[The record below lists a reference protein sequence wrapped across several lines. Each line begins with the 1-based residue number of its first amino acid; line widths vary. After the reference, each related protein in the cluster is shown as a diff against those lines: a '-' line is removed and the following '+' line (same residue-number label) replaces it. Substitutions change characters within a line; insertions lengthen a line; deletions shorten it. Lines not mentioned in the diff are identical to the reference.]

1 MATGYRVPRGL
12 FQLGYG
18 MHLLKMRLS
27 GLGPFEDLELSFSTD
42 DGAPRLMT
50 VVDGG
55 GGVGKTTLLTALANT
70 RPGNAVVNS
79 ALGSDRET
87 PGSVACEYL
96 LGQDDEE
103 RPQVLV
109 VGSPNLRVLPDDESE
124 LLRRREQAF
133 FDRVARESGF
143 VFVGFGSNRW
153 FSRQPVAIIGPGRSV
168 ARHDV
173 RSSMTGDDPSR
184 GDLGRETKQALAY
197 AAISGALAHGDPSR
211 QRFEWLRVAMA
222 QSVDIL
228 AGLAG
233 FRSAGI
239 DPLTLEP
246 LFTDGDRLRTFDA
259 LPTRVRHLVA
269 FAALPVRALWAAYPY
284 QDPLESEGIVAI
296 DEVDLHQDGAVL
308 NHLVSAL
315 RRALPRVQWILTAT
329 SPVVAA
335 SCEASEVVALRQS
348 PELGVV
354 VPYTGPQALTH

>member
-1 MATGYRVPRGL
+1 
-12 FQLGYG
+12 
-18 MHLLKMRLS
+18 
-27 GLGPFEDLELSFSTD
+27 
-42 DGAPRLMT
+42 
-50 VVDGG
+50 
-55 GGVGKTTLLTALANT
+55 
-70 RPGNAVVNS
+70 
-79 ALGSDRET
+79 
-87 PGSVACEYL
+87 
-96 LGQDDEE
+96 
-103 RPQVLV
+103 
-109 VGSPNLRVLPDDESE
+109 
-124 LLRRREQAF
+124 
-133 FDRVARESGF
+133 
-143 VFVGFGSNRW
+143 
-153 FSRQPVAIIGPGRSV
+153 
-168 ARHDV
+168 
-173 RSSMTGDDPSR
+173 
-184 GDLGRETKQALAY
+184 
-197 AAISGALAHGDPSR
+197 
-211 QRFEWLRVAMA
+211 MA
-222 QSVDIL
+222 QTVDIL

-246 LFTDGDRLRTFDA
+246 LFTDAERLRTFDA